1 MKVGPWKLRFISSCW
16 FGHSEFRC
24 KSLTKRQIARFCE
37 QLRMLL
43 GSGIPLLNALGIIN
57 NMSANKHYSNIIQ
70 RISEGESLGFALKGY
85 FPPLVI
91 SSLDGAEK
99 AGNLEEVLTKLAKY
113 YDNQADVEAKIK
125 SALVYPCFVILL
137 CFSSLIVML
146 VFVLPGFKTL
156 FVDLGSDLPLFTRFF
171 ISLGD
176 IFSKMWYIFF
186 ALFLVMAVLLSRFRR
201 TTKGALVVDSLFLK
215 AKFFSQEQIV
225 HGFSTLG
232 SLLEGGV
239 PILEALKTTVAA
251 TKNKAFRNIVADVQ
265 ANVINGEKLSDS
277 FANHNVFPKEAI
289 QMLAVGEGSG
299 KLGEMLIGISSF
311 YEKEREI
318 FIKRVTTMLEPAL
331 TLFVGIIVGLIAL
344 ALFLPM
350 MNVISQIQ

>member
-1 MKVGPWKLRFISSCW
+1 M
-16 FGHSEFRC
+16 
-24 KSLTKRQIARFCE
+24 
-37 QLRMLL
+37 
-43 GSGIPLLNALGIIN
+43 
-57 NMSANKHYSNIIQ
+57 
-70 RISEGESLGFALKGY
+70 
-85 FPPLVI
+85 
-91 SSLDGAEK
+91 
-99 AGNLEEVLTKLAKY
+99 
-113 YDNQADVEAKIK
+113 
-125 SALVYPCFVILL
+125 
-137 CFSSLIVML
+137 
-146 VFVLPGFKTL
+146 
-156 FVDLGSDLPLFTRFF
+156 
-171 ISLGD
+171 
-176 IFSKMWYIFF
+176 
-186 ALFLVMAVLLSRFRR
+186 
-201 TTKGALVVDSLFLK
+201 
-215 AKFFSQEQIV
+215 
-225 HGFSTLG
+225 G